1 MFKKIIVPV
10 DGSSLAEQAI
20 GSAASIAR
28 ECGAEV
34 ELLLVH
40 TGVTGRERDFAA
52 IEREEHIYVQGLAF
66 EVARRFGL
74 TVTCHLSRGLPV
86 DAIVEHAREVK
97 ADLVVMTSHGRTGFS
112 RLWLGSV
119 ADGVVRESPIPVLIE
134 RPIEGRKWRAN
145 CSVAFHRVLIPLDGS
160 ELAAAMLHPAIDLCR
175 WLEARPILGRVILPV
190 TVAFTEAGV
199 PVPAQIIDPDATRHY
214 VNEAQDQL
222 TRIALELESNG
233 RMRAET
239 DVAVGDN
246 VAATIIAMAHRRR
259 ADLIAMSTHSRG
271 ASRLILGSVTDKVLR
286 GTNLP
291 LLLLHPTEGALVL
304 DDPMV
309 LAAAEG

>member
-28 ECGAEV
+28 ECGAQI

-40 TGVTGRERDFAA
+40 TGVATPARDVAA
-52 IEREEHIYVQGLAF
+52 SEVEEHIYVQGLAF
-66 EVARRFGL
+66 EIARRFAL
-74 TVTCHLSRGLPV
+74 TVTSQVMRGSPV
-86 DAIVEHAREVK
+86 HAIVQRARETD
-97 ADLVVMTSHGRTGFS
+97 ADLIVMTSHGRTGFS

-119 ADGVVRESPIPVLIE
+119 ADGVVRQSTIPVLIE
-134 RPIEGRKWRAN
+134 RPVEGRKWRAT
-145 CSVAFHRVLIPLDGS
+145 CSVAFQRVLIPLDGS

-175 WLEARPILGRVILPV
+175 WLEARPIFGRVILPV
-190 TVAFTEAGV
+190 TIDFSDAGV
-199 PVPAQIIDPDATRHY
+199 PVPPQIVDPDATRHY

-222 TRIALELESNG
+222 TRIALELESNS
-233 RMRAET
+233 RIRAET

-246 VAATIIAMAHRRR
+246 IAASIIAMAHRRR

-271 ASRLILGSVTDKVLR
+271 ASRLILSSVTDKVLR

-291 LLLLHPTEGALVL
+291 MLLLHPPEGALVL
-304 DDPMV
+304 DDPVVM
-309 LAAAEG
+309 AAAEG